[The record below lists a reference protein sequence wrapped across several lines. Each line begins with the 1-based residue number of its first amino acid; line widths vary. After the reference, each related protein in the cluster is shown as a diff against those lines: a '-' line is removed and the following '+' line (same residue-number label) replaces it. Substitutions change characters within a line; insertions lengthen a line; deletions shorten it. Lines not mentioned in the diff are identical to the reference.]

1 MYDKYQS
8 DTTQFLNDLIQKN
21 PELEQ
26 ERLQNR
32 ALLWDVTLNPEE
44 QAQYEA
50 AKLPKNPTPI
60 SPTKTFSGSLTVHD
74 HLCHLPSPPM

>member
-50 AKLPKNPTPI
+50 AKLPKKPYAYQP
-60 SPTKTFSGSLTVHD
+60 D
-74 HLCHLPSPPM
+74 